1 MEYIAFACHKR
12 CSYAV
17 VGDRGGHLLIGGPDP
32 HEFGALVA
40 VETVG
45 DWYWIVV
52 EIEQVG
58 FQAPPGPRR
67 QGQAYAGDG
76 EQDEQARRSRTEAA
90 PAGRDLTLGG
100 IPRRRSGMHGSFPGR
115 GFGPAEDGVSNRNG
129 PRVWE
134 QGSGALS

>member
-1 MEYIAFACHKR
+1 MEYIG

-17 VGDRGGHLLIGGPDP
+17 VGDGGWHLLQEDQIP
-32 HEFGALVA
+32 HELGALVA

-67 QGQAYAGDG
+67 QGQAHTGEG
-76 EQDEQARRSRTEAA
+76 EQYGQARRSRTEAA
-90 PAGRDLTLGG
+90 PAGRDLT
-100 IPRRRSGMHGSFPGR
+100 
-115 GFGPAEDGVSNRNG
+115 
-129 PRVWE
+129 
-134 QGSGALS
+134 